1 MSLFSSLEATVKAAY
16 AASFSKKK
24 EGKRKRLREKNE
36 NRRTKTSNKENDRTL
51 FKYLNVLHRNRTQK

>member
-24 EGKRKRLREKNE
+24 KKGREKDSE
-36 NRRTKTSNKENDRTL
+36 KKMRIGELKQVTKKMTERS
-51 FKYLNVLHRNRTQK
+51 LNI